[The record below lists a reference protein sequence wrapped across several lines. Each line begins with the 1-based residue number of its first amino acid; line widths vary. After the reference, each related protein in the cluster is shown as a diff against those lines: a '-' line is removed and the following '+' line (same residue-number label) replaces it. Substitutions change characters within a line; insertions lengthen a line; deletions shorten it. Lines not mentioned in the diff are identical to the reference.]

1 MTNQGDLPGSFFVAI
16 ISGGDVGSFRLL
28 HEDCTGIPIGP
39 SATCTAQVRFQPDSA
54 GAKAAT
60 FTLVG
65 DQGQPFQMNLTGDG
79 VDPQASLTPDA
90 YDFGRQAVG
99 SSSAG
104 QRFELS
110 NDGATPMRLSGAS
123 IVGADADQFRLSA
136 DDCTDVTLPAGG
148 RCAVQVR
155 FAPDAKGAR
164 SARLRITG
172 DDGSHTA
179 SLSGVGAN
187 GPGVSFRWREALRP
201 HGKALVAGL
210 AACKS
215 SSSCRLRARGV
226 LSGMVKRGAAVRHLK
241 VKLPAV
247 RLTIG
252 AGKTRSLRLRLPGRR
267 APCRQGRRPPAAQA
281 RLERRRPARPQPL
294 GPRAQRLGP
303 QGSVQAQLAQRLLG
317 GGCESNRKAS
327 PSRIS
332 IVLMNCIVVSMPC
345 RPVPSKRIRMAIPS
359 RALDDPLR
367 DHLDLRSRARGSPPT
382 SAASPPCRS

>member
-1 MTNQGDLPGSFFVAI
+1 MGNSDCWGKTLQPNDTCNVQVNFGPNQPIPYSAQLRAMVNGVSFTADLSGQGGQPVFAALPDPADFGFAAAGGSGVTRTITLTNEGDLPGSFFVSI

-28 HEDCTGIPIGP
+28 HEDCTGVALGP

-60 FTLVG
+60 LTLVG

-79 VDPQASLTPDA
+79 VDSQASLTPDD

-148 RCAVQVR
+148 RCAVQVK

-179 SLSGVGAN
+179 SLSGVGAERSRSEL
-187 GPGVSFRWREALRP
+187 P
-201 HGKALVAGL
+201 L
-210 AACKS
+210 A
-215 SSSCRLRARGV
+215 
-226 LSGMVKRGAAVRHLK
+226 
-241 VKLPAV
+241 
-247 RLTIG
+247 
-252 AGKTRSLRLRLPGRR
+252 RS
-267 APCRQGRRPPAAQA
+267 
-281 RLERRRPARPQPL
+281 
-294 GPRAQRLGP
+294 
-303 QGSVQAQLAQRLLG
+303 
-317 GGCESNRKAS
+317 AS
-327 PSRIS
+327 PSWQGAGGRS
-332 IVLMNCIVVSMPC
+332 GGLQELLELQAAGAG
-345 RPVPSKRIRMAIPS
+345 RAFRHGQAGS
-359 RALDDPLR
+359 R
-367 DHLDLRSRARGSPPT
+367 RSGI
-382 SAASPPCRS
+382 

>member
-1 MTNQGDLPGSFFVAI
+1 
-16 ISGGDVGSFRLL
+16 
-28 HEDCTGIPIGP
+28 
-39 SATCTAQVRFQPDSA
+39 
-54 GAKAAT
+54 
-60 FTLVG
+60 
-65 DQGQPFQMNLTGDG
+65 
-79 VDPQASLTPDA
+79 
-90 YDFGRQAVG
+90 
-99 SSSAG
+99 
-104 QRFELS
+104 
-110 NDGATPMRLSGAS
+110 MRLSGAS

-148 RCAVQVR
+148 RCAVQVK

-241 VKLPAV
+241 VNLPAV

-252 AGKTRSLRLRLPGRR
+252 AGKTRSLRLRLSG
-267 APCRQGRRPPAAQA
+267 AA
-281 RLERRRPARPQPL
+281 RLA
-294 GPRAQRLGP
+294 AK
-303 QGSVQAQLAQRLLG
+303 G
-317 GGCESNRKAS
+317 GGRLQFMLDWSADGHKGH
-327 PSRIS
+327 SRS
-332 IVLMNCIVVSMPC
+332 G
-345 RPVPSKRIRMAIPS
+345 
-359 RALDDPLR
+359 
-367 DHLDLRSRARGSPPT
+367 RGL
-382 SAASPPCRS
+382 SA

>member
-1 MTNQGDLPGSFFVAI
+1 MTNEGDLPGSFFVSI

-28 HEDCTGIPIGP
+28 HEDCTGIAIGP

-54 GAKAAT
+54 ERRSPRSPSSAT
-60 FTLVG
+60 RAS
-65 DQGQPFQMNLTGDG
+65 PSRCNLTGVG
-79 VDPQASLTPDA
+79 VDPQASLTPDD

-148 RCAVQVR
+148 RCAVQVK

-187 GPGVSFRWREALRP
+187 GPAVSFRWREALRP
-201 HGKALVAGL
+201 HGKALVAG
-210 AACKS
+210 
-215 SSSCRLRARGV
+215 
-226 LSGMVKRGAAVRHLK
+226 SGGL
-241 VKLPAV
+241 
-247 RLTIG
+247 
-252 AGKTRSLRLRLPGRR
+252 
-267 APCRQGRRPPAAQA
+267 
-281 RLERRRPARPQPL
+281 
-294 GPRAQRLGP
+294 
-303 QGSVQAQLAQRLLG
+303 
-317 GGCESNRKAS
+317 
-327 PSRIS
+327 
-332 IVLMNCIVVSMPC
+332 
-345 RPVPSKRIRMAIPS
+345 
-359 RALDDPLR
+359 
-367 DHLDLRSRARGSPPT
+367 
-382 SAASPPCRS
+382 